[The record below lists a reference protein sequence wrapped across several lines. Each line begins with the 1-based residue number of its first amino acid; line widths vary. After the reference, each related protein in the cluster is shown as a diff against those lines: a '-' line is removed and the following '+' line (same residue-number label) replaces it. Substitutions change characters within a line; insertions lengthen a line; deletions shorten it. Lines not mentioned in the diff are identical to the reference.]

1 MFLKKV
7 LSFSKAD
14 ECECN
19 LDGQV
24 SGNIRYAR
32 NTVSTAG
39 AQSDLT
45 LAVQSTFG
53 MKIGVATINEFDDV
67 SLEKVV
73 RRSEELAK
81 LGPDNPEYPTFA

>member
-1 MFLKKV
+1 MTILTEQHAKKLLQKV

-19 LDGQV
+19 LNGEV
-24 SGNIRYAR
+24 GGNIRTAR

-39 AQSDLT
+39 EQSDLT

-53 MKIGVATINEFDDV
+53 KRTGVATINEFDDA
-67 SLEKVV
+67 S
-73 RRSEELAK
+73 
-81 LGPDNPEYPTFA
+81 

>member
-1 MFLKKV
+1 MEQHAKKLLQKV

-19 LDGQV
+19 LGGEV
-24 SGNIRYAR
+24 GGNIRTAR

-39 AQSDLT
+39 EQSDLT

-53 MKIGVATINEFDDV
+53 KRTGVATINEFDDA
-67 SLEKVV
+67 S
-73 RRSEELAK
+73 S
-81 LGPDNPEYPTFA
+81 